1 MTTFNTDYTT
11 TELLDQELTEEE
23 MNMISA
29 GLTGGFL
36 GAVKWFG
43 SKEYRDD
50 IHRRAYRINN
60 PEEFKV
66 HEQGL
71 WD

>member
-1 MTTFNTDYTT
+1 MTDFNTGYNT

-29 GLTGGFL
+29 GLVGGFL
-36 GAVKWFG
+36 TALKWF
-43 SKEYRDD
+43 SSEEYRDD
-50 IHRRAYRINN
+50 IHRRAWRINN
-60 PEEFKV
+60 PPDPYEER
-66 HEQGL
+66 GL